1 MSDQPKNDQPK
12 NGQPKNDQSKK
23 QHGIALVV
31 ILLVVAIVSILATEM
46 IARLQLNIAR
56 TVNIKD
62 NNQAYWYAIGAEQFA
77 QKSLSELKT
86 LSPDNMNLSQPW
98 AQKFEYPIDT
108 GGIQAELIDL
118 QACFNLNTLG
128 PLVTPSNSDGPTPD
142 NGSDANSGN
151 NSNVGSGSNL
161 DTNTNP
167 NAAPQNPAQAFY
179 NLLIKS
185 NDNIDSYTAE
195 TLRDSLID
203 WLDPDGNITGLG
215 AEDADYEALS
225 VPYVAANALMTNKSE
240 LRLINGIEPNILR
253 SILPFVCVIP
263 DPQFN
268 SLQLNIN
275 TLTEENAAVLA
286 AMLNLDVEDASRIIG
301 SRPDEG
307 FENTNDFFTEPEIV
321 ALNLTPQQK
330 EWFTIKTNYFMLRIK
345 TRYNEA
351 SFKMTSIFKLDDGD
365 NGVSVISREFGGV
378 N

>member
-1 MSDQPKNDQPK
+1 MNSLPTKPFLKPN
-12 NGQPKNDQSKK
+12 SKVSRER
-23 QHGIALVV
+23 GVALVV
-31 ILLVVAIVSILATEM
+31 ILLVVAIISVLATEM
-46 IARLQLNIAR
+46 VGRLQLNIAR

-77 QKSLSELKT
+77 QKSLGELKT

-98 AQKFEYPIDT
+98 AQVFEYPIDG

-128 PLVTPSNSDGPTPD
+128 PIKLEEDPPPPPPPPPEVDS
-142 NGSDANSGN
+142 
-151 NSNVGSGSNL
+151 
-161 DTNTNP
+161 P
-167 NAAPQNPAQAFY
+167 NAAPKNPAEAFY
-179 NLLIKS
+179 NLLKKS

-195 TLRDSLID
+195 TLRDSLTD
-203 WLDPDGNITGLG
+203 WLDADGNITGLG
-215 AEDADYEALS
+215 AEDADYESLTI
-225 VPYVAANALMTNKSE
+225 PYVAANALMTNKSE
-240 LRLINGIEPNILR
+240 LRLIKGIEPSILR
-253 SILPFVCVIP
+253 NILPFVCVIP
-263 DPQFN
+263 DQEFN

-275 TLTEENAAVLA
+275 TITEENAAILA

-301 SRPDEG
+301 SRPEEG

-365 NGVSVISREFGGV
+365 SGVSVISREFGGV

>member
-1 MSDQPKNDQPK
+1 MNSLPTKPFLKPN
-12 NGQPKNDQSKK
+12 SKVSRER
-23 QHGIALVV
+23 GVALVV
-31 ILLVVAIVSILATEM
+31 ILLVVAIISVLATEM
-46 IARLQLNIAR
+46 VGRLQLNIAR

-77 QKSLSELKT
+77 QKSLGELKT

-98 AQKFEYPIDT
+98 AQVFEYPIDG

-128 PLVTPSNSDGPTPD
+128 PYITPNQNPNNGGSSESSDTAPLANRTAAQPN
-142 NGSDANSGN
+142 NGQNQ
-151 NSNVGSGSNL
+151 
-161 DTNTNP
+161 NP
-167 NAAPQNPAQAFY
+167 NAAAQTPAQAFY

-195 TLRDSLID
+195 TLRDSLTD
-203 WLDPDGNITGLG
+203 WLDADGNITGLG
-215 AEDADYEALS
+215 AEDADYESLTI
-225 VPYVAANALMTNKSE
+225 PYVAANALMTNKSE
-240 LRLINGIEPNILR
+240 LRLIKGIEPSILR
-253 SILPFVCVIP
+253 NILPFVCVIP
-263 DPQFN
+263 DQEFN

-275 TLTEENAAVLA
+275 TITEENAAILA
-286 AMLNLDVEDASRIIG
+286 AMLNLDVEDASRIIA
-301 SRPDEG
+301 SRPEEG

-321 ALNLTPQQK
+321 ALNLTPEQQG
-330 EWFTIKTNYFMLRIK
+330 WFTIKTNYFMLRIK

-365 NGVSVISREFGGV
+365 SGVSVISREFGGV